1 MVGMSDKE
9 QIATLSQEVKL
20 PCGRVLPNR
29 LVKAAM
35 EEMLSPGTGLPSDL
49 DEALYEV
56 WAEGGWGMVIAGNVQ
71 VSARHLGTPLD
82 IVVPPSPV
90 SPAALAA
97 FSSWARSARP
107 ATSSSQPSP
116 LILLQLNHPG
126 RQSARILC
134 GRGPYSPALAPSAVP
149 LQTGTGPLA
158 RATSALAW
166 GTPREMSLRE
176 IDDVVEQFVAGARLA
191 HETGWDGVELH
202 ASHGYLLAQFM
213 SPKVNRRTDDYGG
226 SARKRLTLLFR
237 IIDAIR
243 LELPQEKGFCL
254 GVKLNSSDYVE
265 QDALDNVKWIAEHG
279 GIDFIEISGGSYE
292 HPALREAFFDAF
304 SSRARWL
311 VSTLPP
317 STLPSPAPL
326 ILLTGG
332 FRSRTGI
339 CRALSTSTKSPPAA
353 DLAGLARPAAADPFL
368 PLTLLAPTVP
378 SALAHA
384 PVYDALSGVRWLR
397 WLLGWLT
404 VVGPGLDVLYHTL
417 LLRQIALQRVRD
429 KRRFVALHGAD
440 AASERAPVAVVRSGA
455 GQAAF
460 PLSNFWVL
468 GWRVWVAPVVPG
480 WVVGMAGALL
490 FAVAGKRW
498 KTE

>member
-1 MVGMSDKE
+1 MN
-9 QIATLSQEVKL
+9 AT
-20 PCGRVLPNR
+20 PN
-29 LVKAAM
+29 
-35 EEMLSPGTGLPSDL
+35 
-49 DEALYEV
+49 
-56 WAEGGWGMVIAGNVQ
+56 
-71 VSARHLGTPLD
+71 
-82 IVVPPSPV
+82 SPV
-90 SPAALAA
+90 
-97 FSSWARSARP
+97 RP
-107 ATSSSQPSP
+107 ST
-116 LILLQLNHPG
+116 
-126 RQSARILC
+126 
-134 GRGPYSPALAPSAVP
+134 
-149 LQTGTGPLA
+149 
-158 RATSALAW
+158 
-166 GTPREMSLRE
+166 
-176 IDDVVEQFVAGARLA
+176 
-191 HETGWDGVELH
+191 
-202 ASHGYLLAQFM
+202 
-213 SPKVNRRTDDYGG
+213 
-226 SARKRLTLLFR
+226 
-237 IIDAIR
+237 
-243 LELPQEKGFCL
+243 
-254 GVKLNSSDYVE
+254 
-265 QDALDNVKWIAEHG
+265 
-279 GIDFIEISGGSYE
+279 
-292 HPALREAFFDAF
+292 ALREAFFDAF

-311 VSTLPP
+311 VSTLPS

-339 CRALSTSTKSPPAA
+339 ARALSTSTKSPPAA

-378 SALAHA
+378 SAVARA

-468 GWRVWVAPVVPG
+468 AWRVWVAPVVPG

-498 KTE
+498 RTE